1 MADDRGTFGERLQFG
16 EGEIA
21 RDVFHAAIRRRDQP
35 LRRQIL
41 EGRTNAGGDGLR
53 WLGLGVIHSD
63 DAAKDHGLVIEA
75 GEGGQIEIGLGGF
88 DRDLLDP
95 DSRRKNGSGGRQ

>member
-1 MADDRGTFGERLQFG
+1 MYFMRQSGAGIT
-16 EGEIA
+16 
-21 RDVFHAAIRRRDQP
+21 
-35 LRRQIL
+35 LRRQML

-95 DSRRKNGSGGRQ
+95 DSRRKNGSGGQQ